1 MLRDLA
7 TSPEC
12 GGTVRFNLDD
22 AARGRTVRTSGG
34 RDVTLQDEG
43 QRAAQGIALASP
55 PRPEPHAAG
64 PAINIY
70 LLHSD

>member
-7 TSPEC
+7 TCPEC

-22 AARGRTVRTSGG
+22 AARGAPCGNPVAGTSPQG
-34 RDVTLQDEG
+34 RG
-43 QRAAQGIALASP
+43 SQRAAQGIALASP
-55 PRPEPHAAG
+55 PRPDPQAAG
-64 PAINIY
+64 PAIKIY